1 MFHWRKNPM
10 KKNEWVTLASYL
22 WKMSEIKHPRSPL
35 LKELI
40 QKINANMEVLI
51 DEFNEDE

>member
-1 MFHWRKNPM
+1 M